1 MKYFTLFLLIL
12 VTIGCSSG
20 NLYETKGVSRKK
32 LHNKFGTTQT
42 ETQLT
47 EVKKGQIYN
56 FVCSYYGEKFHG
68 RQTANGEIFDMY
80 KLSCA
85 HKSLP
90 FGTQLKVINEDNGKS
105 VVVRVNDRGPFIEGR
120 DLDLSYAAAQEIGL
134 IAHGVKEMRVE
145 VLGSD

>member
-1 MKYFTLFLLIL
+1 MKYFTSFLLML
-12 VTIGCSSG
+12 VIIGCSSG

-47 EVKKGQIYN
+47 EVKKGQIYY
-56 FVCSYYGEKFHG
+56 FVCSYYGKKFHG

-90 FGTQLKVINEDNGKS
+90 FGIRLKVINEDNGKS
-105 VVVRVNDRGPFIEGR
+105 VLVRVNDRGPFIEGR

-134 IAHGVKEMRVE
+134 IAYGVKKMRVE